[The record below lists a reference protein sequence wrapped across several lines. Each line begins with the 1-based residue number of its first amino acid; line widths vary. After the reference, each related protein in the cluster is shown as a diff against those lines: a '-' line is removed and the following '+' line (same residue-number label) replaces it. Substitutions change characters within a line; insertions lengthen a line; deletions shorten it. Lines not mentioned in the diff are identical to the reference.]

1 VGLKERAREQERE
14 RDVVRERKRGSETER
29 EVREHVE
36 EKSQKAESNGQ
47 GLYAYQLQTIS
58 NLNKLLW
65 NHF

>member
-1 VGLKERAREQERE
+1 
-14 RDVVRERKRGSETER
+14 VVRERKRGSETER